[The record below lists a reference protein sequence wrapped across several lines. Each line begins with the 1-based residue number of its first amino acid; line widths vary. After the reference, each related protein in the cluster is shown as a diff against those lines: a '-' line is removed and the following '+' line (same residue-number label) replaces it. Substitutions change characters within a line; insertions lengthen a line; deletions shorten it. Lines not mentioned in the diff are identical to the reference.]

1 MLCIATGGTI
11 LALATTIFTLSWTHS
26 VERTDWRESWRIIGD
41 RLQLV
46 EASVEGPGAGIA
58 LPEGAEMTPE
68 GWVFTPEL
76 PPLPRLVLAASGM
89 TQSGWTLCTG
99 RACAEL
105 GTAPGPPIEIWAAPV
120 CRGTRD

>member
-1 MLCIATGGTI
+1 MLCIATGGNI
-11 LALATTIFTLSWTHS
+11 LALATTTFALSWTHS

-58 LPEGAEMTPE
+58 LPAGAEMTPR

-89 TQSGWTLCTG
+89 THSGWTLCAG
-99 RACAEL
+99 SACREL
-105 GTAPGPPIEIWAAPV
+105 GTAAGRPIEIWAAPI
-120 CRGTRD
+120 CKADKS